1 MTKRLP
7 QALVTVYALALA
19 VAVSLLRL
27 IFNHATAPAPDNPA
41 IAELAYRRAVDA
53 AGAWAVDAHMY
64 GRDYRC
70 QREPLPSGLYLCTA
84 SAGSYALGDGV
95 VATLECSSDD
105 GCRMTSGLRAC
116 TTERAQ

>member
-1 MTKRLP
+1 MTKRLL
-7 QALVTVYALALA
+7 QALVTVYALA
-19 VAVSLLRL
+19 VTVSLLRL
-27 IFNHATAPAPDNPA
+27 LFIHATAPASTA

-95 VATLECSSDD
+95 VATLECSSDG
-105 GCRMTSGLRAC
+105 GCRMTSSLRAC
-116 TTERAQ
+116 KTERAQ